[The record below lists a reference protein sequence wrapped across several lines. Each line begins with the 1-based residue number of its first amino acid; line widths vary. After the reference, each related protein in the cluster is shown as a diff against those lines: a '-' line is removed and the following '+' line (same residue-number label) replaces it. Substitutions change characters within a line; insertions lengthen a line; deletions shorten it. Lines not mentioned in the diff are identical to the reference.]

1 MQPDHRGAR
10 VRPLLLLLAAVGA
23 ACVVPGRED
32 RRAAAD
38 RAGGDGS
45 SLPAATPASGPVT
58 PRGNLSEA
66 EQSTIALFEAASPA
80 VVYITNLAVRRDL
93 LGFNAF
99 EIPQGTGS
107 GFVWDEDGHVVTNYH
122 VVQGAQRAMVRLADH
137 SEWPARPVG
146 FDPDHDLAVLLIEAP
161 AERLRPLPR
170 GTSRDLRVG
179 QYTMAIGNPFG
190 LDQTLTTGVIS
201 ALNRRIRAQNGR
213 LIQGV
218 IQTDA
223 AINPGNSGGPLLDSA
238 GRVIGVN
245 TAILA
250 PEGSYVGIGF
260 AVPVDT
266 VNRAVPQLITN
277 GRVTRPGIGV
287 SLAQERVV
295 RELGLRG
302 ALVVDVSPGSAA
314 ERAGLAPTRR
324 DSSGRIV
331 LGDLIVAIDGQPVTS
346 VDDLTLQLEQ
356 RQIGQH
362 IRVTVERNGRQR
374 ELDVRVQA
382 LE

>member
-1 MQPDHRGAR
+1 M
-10 VRPLLLLLAAVGA
+10 RPLILLLASSAV
-23 ACVVPGRED
+23 ACVVPGRDD
-32 RRAAAD
+32 RRASTD
-38 RAGGDGS
+38 RSPGDRP
-45 SLPAATPASGPVT
+45 SLPVATPASGPVT

-66 EQSTIALFEAASPA
+66 EQTTIALFEAASPS
-80 VVYITNLAVRRDL
+80 VVYITNLAVRRDF

-146 FDPDHDLAVLLIEAP
+146 FDADHDVAVLRIEAP
-161 AERLRPLPR
+161 GDRLRPLPR

-213 LIQGV
+213 PIQGV

-238 GRVIGVN
+238 GRVIGIN

-266 VNRAVPQLITN
+266 VNRAVPQLIST

-287 SLAQERVV
+287 SLAQERIV
-295 RELGLRG
+295 RELGLEG

-331 LGDLIVAIDGQPVTS
+331 LGDLIVAIDGHPVTT

-356 RQIGQH
+356 RQIGQD
-362 IRVTVERNGRQR
+362 IRLTVERNGRR
-374 ELDVRVQA
+374 RDLDVRVQA

>member
-1 MQPDHRGAR
+1 MPN
-10 VRPLLLLLAAVGA
+10 
-23 ACVVPGRED
+23 
-32 RRAAAD
+32 
-38 RAGGDGS
+38 
-45 SLPAATPASGPVT
+45 PAATAPARGAMILVALAAASACELPAREARRDAGGASLPVASPAAAPVT
-58 PRGNLSEA
+58 PRGDLSEA
-66 EQSTIALFEAASPA
+66 EQSTIALFESASPS
-80 VVYITNLAVRRDL
+80 VVYITNLAVRRDF

-107 GFVWDEDGHVVTNYH
+107 GFVWDQDGHVVTNYH
-122 VVQGAQRAMVRLADH
+122 VVQGGPGQRAMVRLADQ
-137 SEWPARPVG
+137 SEWPAEPVG
-146 FDPDHDLAVLLIEAP
+146 FDPDHDVAVLRIEAP
-161 AERLRPLPR
+161 PERLRPLPR

-213 LIQGV
+213 PIQGV

-238 GRVIGVN
+238 GRVIGIN

-266 VNRAVPQLITN
+266 VNRAVPQLITS

-287 SLAQERVV
+287 SLAQQRVV
-295 RELGLRG
+295 RELGLEG
-302 ALVVDVSPGSAA
+302 ALVVDVARGSAA
-314 ERAGLAPTRR
+314 ERAGLRPTRQ
-324 DSSGRIV
+324 DTSGRLV
-331 LGDLIVAIDGQPVTS
+331 LGDLIVAVNGEPVA
-346 VDDLTLQLEQ
+346 DAEDLTLRLEQ
-356 RQIGQH
+356 RQIGETV
-362 IRVTVERNGRQR
+362 RVTVDRNGRRQD
-374 ELDVRVQA
+374 LDVRLQA